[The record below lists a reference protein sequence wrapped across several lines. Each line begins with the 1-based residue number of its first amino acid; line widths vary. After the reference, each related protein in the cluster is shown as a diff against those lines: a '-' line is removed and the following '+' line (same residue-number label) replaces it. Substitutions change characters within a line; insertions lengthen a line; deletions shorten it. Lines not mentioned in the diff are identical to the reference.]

1 MDSFLSQDEGVQHAL
16 SSRPNLITRSAL
28 VEQAHALA
36 AYEIDTITKHEAAFG
51 RVEIDLNE
59 AKPGMTALQKERIIR
74 HYRRMVTHLD
84 QSTPRNPVLLLE
96 HLNRIYGESK
106 QSKQI
111 SKTVGSHVLFKS
123 QMSNIDYTDE
133 QVVSLEGM
141 MANLVEQKEPNL
153 QAFLIATLSILT
165 GSVLEKA
172 NHDEIKLG
180 NGEAL
185 LNLVSNK
192 RDVVEDIPGLP
203 VGSALSLLI
212 PLEETQGPF
221 GIDSSILSYLGN
233 AAAVYEERIELQS
246 SLVQDTTASLLA
258 ETAEDA
264 DASSFIPSVVFDHLP
279 SAVTAGD
286 DDDSNAEEGVLQLAQ
301 AAMDSSESDDSDSA
315 EPQVEQ
321 EDFSDSDSDDE
332 GDVAEDDDMLRQAL
346 AMSLV
351 VHGINDDHDSDED
364 DTGDEKD
371 GEVVQSQM
379 PELEEAASK
388 GPPATEDVAN
398 LPPFPEAP
406 SFYPYSKVTEDD
418 RDDAAMYIDPSSL
431 SKFGSIPASRAMVY
445 TLRNALTIILKD
457 CSSRL
462 SETKDISSIPGGMG
476 FSLFMAQPEEVKKK
490 VDNNFAGSALIIQLI
505 VATLLIM
512 TENRDIAIDGL
523 KQAVLDQQQ
532 VVETKDEP
540 LSDDEDDPLASG
552 AVAMASVAT
561 LTESLETKGMRRKA
575 AAAADDA
582 ANRLKA
588 LRKKINA
595 WTDRIKMFS
604 YCTFISLRCLKHFLQ
619 GVVSTWLEN
628 GGLSAFDIHEFLPP
642 SVCSKLSTSLVRLTS
657 VTHSLAIFT
666 KGDESNIRED
676 TLMPLRIYHEA
687 VLVWCECVPF
697 LYSSK
702 TSRFELLKT
711 LIVKCNDFGTSVSS
725 VHSLKMPSTEPEA
738 QLHRLQSLC
747 KRICVSDLM
756 DDFVDHPIPFTT
768 DDTGDVKDKEEDP
781 TRVSHLIMLLSSSCA
796 ALQDSGNLRRL
807 YLAMCHRMNL
817 RGLLWDGLYTIPHDE
832 TSDMTSSSPQ
842 SLAVSTTETVKVL
855 QSPSNN
861 LVFDTLKCSDSIA
874 ILSNQFLS
882 DGASS
887 ANGSSAHQRASK
899 VWGTVLSSSH
909 YSPKTGIHRWAVRL
923 DKCERGHVFIGVATS
938 QASTRTYV
946 GGDKN
951 GWGVIGT
958 QALWHDRRKIKGDY
972 GATFRTGS
980 TIIITLDTDAGTISY
995 SMWKDSSGLPSTFSF
1010 DPLLN
1015 SPRRQGQSL
1024 SGTVEEWG
1032 VAFEGLPLDAKLFP
1046 AVGLYQ
1052 RDDRVTMLHVESCT
1066 RSLSRD
1072 GILDEVLV
1080 GGSCYYPLHLHF
1092 SKEQAH
1098 LLARLDSIKRHNDF
1112 FSLDTFQYAV
1122 DTLRTTTKSLRS
1134 SMNMDEIFVSGILP
1148 SVAASLCLFPS
1159 TIPIL
1164 SQRLALLLLPHV
1176 TRCIQALDCHSNDT
1190 SLFHRGLT
1198 EGKWVIRATGS
1209 LGTSLS
1215 TDCEEYVVDLKN
1227 YSENGTVVGFQGCGI
1242 GTTGRSKN
1250 GLVRIAGTI
1259 YGSSLHFGEEW
1270 TSVNDEPESSIDD
1283 IASSCLVSARLSLD
1297 GNKFEG
1303 TYRDNQYGTSGHI
1316 AGVLSLSKSD
1326 APTSNSLICTAL
1338 LYLAHGHLVSIVKEG
1353 FAGDLDLPNTLDS
1366 PGLTL
1371 ALIEEAL
1378 SSHLLSYGLIDNDH
1392 SQVKNA
1398 LVALQELY
1406 SYCPLSTEKYELG
1419 NFVYPQLLQGLPFD
1433 IDKGR
1438 KFNSDILLKNIN
1450 ALDEE
1455 LTRRNGGKGSLSTI
1469 CPAEYCNARLHFIA
1483 CILHHSHLDLDSN
1496 AEQLDVVWKDALRA
1510 MEDGL
1515 RAALITI
1522 DSKSTKDRALQ
1533 YFVRLVD
1540 ATLFLLQVEPNP
1552 ETQSSSPVKV
1562 IAEVTSFCSVFKCK
1576 FDLDYL
1582 QSTMLQATKRALL
1595 RQLAFQ
1601 QVLSL
1606 IRHISSET
1614 YSINARL
1621 IATDC
1626 VASSVPRLLGR
1637 PSNVSS
1643 RKEHGG
1649 LVENTNMEL
1658 NDLGV
1663 YFLSGLSG
1671 ARLSTLKGIRESVQS
1686 LLRELVLTTKSVGNH
1701 SHTSSCDSFLLSF
1714 LACFMLSFRPIDN
1727 IPIVK
1732 ESGILS
1738 VLPLHLKS
1746 NQNSL
1751 ALSDSTWSQT
1761 SEPLRVASLNVVA
1774 KDDVARNVL
1783 MATVTVMHVLT
1794 FQITQLCVPESI
1806 ESSKE
1811 CETIILNE
1819 LKEVIPFL
1827 YTIIQ
1832 KNILLY
1838 DDEQSE
1844 DQYANWLRASLHGS
1858 SIRTPDLLSIKR
1870 KTNTKQST
1878 FGLSSLLRSGTFA
1891 GPLASQSKPS
1901 RSSKLSCQVNPISTS
1916 RSSRS
1921 NDFLTM
1927 LGNPAQQY
1935 LSQLLH
1941 VLSCLVKSSALPVLF
1956 SEPSLMEVL
1965 LRAVGMHNFAPPFV
1979 DDLTSATSNTLHILP
1994 GRFRA
1999 RILRI
2004 CAPLLLRS
2012 EPDLKIVQGLFL
2024 LVGSGST
2031 MISINLDDD
2040 DAFVSSEAISLL
2052 RSLHVGSWRITIE
2065 KAIQRHLS
2073 TTNIFSFSDPS
2084 TVGIVLFVSGKIET
2098 IRRGC
2103 HILIKPAVAALLS
2116 PDTQSSPSSKS
2127 HSNTASNNANVNNA
2141 LAPHHLVGN
2150 GTEGIVAG
2158 LCRMDALAG
2167 IVSSVDMLTGMCEI
2181 ILMERQ
2187 REVEDVSSLSLKH
2200 SREPSKRS
2208 SPSLT
2213 VRALR
2218 TPLAVVS
2225 LAEEMPL
2232 YLDESFPS
2240 DGYLSKLL
2248 PAAMKVIERSMRM
2261 HNEGDKTLPKQT
2273 ARTFDAVNG
2282 FAVHV
2287 LRASIVLLSDERIL
2301 ACFLQGCNSSA
2312 VLSQLLNLARR
2323 EKCAIDSPRSDFL
2336 SALASHEAK
2345 FSFYTAMTREITVR
2359 KALLAGTVDLTWS
2372 RRHDEFIA
2380 LGDKGSDHVSTKSE
2394 TCLTGTVTSSPFLT
2408 TESVPFSSN
2417 SLISTSSSYPD
2428 HNTTSSERVVSQSSF
2443 STNCTEDDDENEA
2456 ATTAAAHLREAA
2468 IAQMAELGLPR
2479 SWSELALRRTGGT
2492 NIESAVHFCLER
2504 GGDMERLLA
2513 EEREQEQAVQR
2524 QPSISSSRR
2533 RSTRNDSSS
2542 PNHLIRQLLEMG
2554 FPSRWCTEAL
2564 TATRNN
2570 VDEALTWILSNGERL
2585 SADDEGMDDE
2595 ASEGDEDIDDSVEE
2609 DSGEDEDADEI
2620 EESPALEEQFFSPI
2634 HQEEGKRG
2642 ENSSPVLER
2651 LQTIDKGL
2659 PSTSISTES
2668 EVNTSL
2674 SENKSKV
2681 SGDKNDVLN
2690 EWSGVITP
2698 LRFISGRSKIDSR
2711 TLTIS
2716 GLPNG
2721 GFSSV
2726 GTKGVLLT
2734 SGKWY
2739 YEAILETAG
2748 CLQIGWADGSFSGHC
2763 HADRGDGCGDGPSSW
2778 AFDGW
2783 RRYRWHASA
2792 TEWGCRWKEGDVVG
2806 CMVDMDTH
2814 RISFTMNGRGEE
2826 IGMGEAFSG
2835 TGFRPCGGVYA
2846 CVSFNRRE
2854 KLRLILGGKGTESFI
2869 FPPPLGY
2876 RGVGEAVQSAIQ
2888 EQDDLVSKEIILNS
2902 RIGKEPKDSTKT
2914 RRFIC
2919 DFSDGEHGHE
2929 LFAWQHRYYG
2939 SDASVHLGSGH
2950 TPKIP
2955 VVNPRSSSGN
2965 GTNGDL
2971 CVVEC
2976 VSRQL
2981 EKQWSNR
2988 ILVEDT
2994 SELGANFAKSCMLEG
3009 YDDMTQKICSSLAE
3023 LQVSLGTFYC
3033 QKLLLHLIV
3042 VLGERFDLKIFI
3054 PEKTDTIIEADE
3066 VNTAL
3071 QLWEVLDACVSLRA
3085 AGWVGEAG
3093 AMAIAAEALGLGISS
3108 NDHQHGHN
3116 VVPSNQHNSGSSAS
3130 TDEPFMVP
3138 VAGLSQL
3145 LSTAILSNKPKSL
3158 AIIRHTGNS
3167 LAACAEAAIGAEGGG
3182 GPLVFLQRGLQSAA
3196 RKSQLFREVLVAA
3209 VRRSVRQ
3216 LAVIE
3221 FSGDDSA
3228 LPEAADDDETNTS
3241 TGKFDKVKGET
3252 DKSDDHDKFLQP
3264 DARLLSFL
3272 SGLLLSNPVQAS
3284 VQNKSSL
3291 MQSLFEAWS
3300 IGLLSASAPWRMVC
3314 ALSAS
3319 AILNMAPEAFVG
3331 AINSIPSLGRFFCRF
3346 PGTVARRVWAER
3358 AAMPICSRY
3367 VQSYIELLAS
3377 VQRAIDVNKPPIPFL
3392 REWERIQVDA
3402 AMPIPLNDSST
3413 LSFEIESHEVN
3424 WECRDGWISND
3435 TAWEV
3440 WSGVAEFVVSD
3451 WESPS
3456 RSAVRTLMDGGE
3468 GPPLLRE
3475 GCTVI
3480 RGLDW
3485 DEDRSGSVDG
3495 DEDGKSQYETE
3506 KDERERE
3513 KKIQDEQFAD
3523 ETDPAAPS
3531 PPTLDEDIDHVTDD
3545 IVQEGKIDIVAVSDD
3560 QAIGESMN
3568 SSELILAKKKKRK
3581 KVPNPKLATGSVLSI
3596 EEWNGVPA
3604 MGRRVRWDR
3613 TGMEGVYRY
3622 GGDGGKYD
3630 ICQVE
3635 INEKRTRVR
3644 KRYPLPESSE
3654 QCASRHGFGVGKKY
3668 SILLRLRRTVEGF
3681 FDEKTKK
3688 YRREGV
3694 LELPDFG
3701 AGIRVDCVLSLDGSV
3716 LLKEKELLFG
3726 SKDSGWES
3734 RFGQPS
3740 YVPNT
3745 TIILRPTRTTLSSQ
3759 NQADADAKSSFS
3771 SMYEEICGS
3780 SSHVVQPLR
3789 NRPDGGRVTVT
3800 TELRLLRGR
3809 RSGDEGT
3816 TPDLAACP
3824 PPIRFDQDCHA
3835 SSMSLSRDGRTVSCV
3850 SADGRGTAFASTGFT
3865 KGVHYWEV
3873 KLEQADIGSVFI
3885 GVAEKPIGS
3894 GSGSSFGNDSPPRLN
3909 RWLGWG
3915 FVNFRATYTS
3925 GAERVYGAHCHS
3937 DDTVGVL
3944 LDCDAGRISFFYD
3957 GLKYGEHILSD
3968 LGCAFE
3974 NISPFGFNADGCGSG
3989 GAGQGAPSAVEGGR
4003 GGRYPAH
4010 GAVKPRAL
4018 WPVIG
4023 LRNPGDRVTFSTKWM
4038 TSLGVDSSTT
4048 LLNILSV
4055 DKILAHYDLNSTKNH
4070 DFPEWFMR
4078 EAFHEF
4084 KRWEKG
4090 RWLRTE
4096 TRASGPHRLTSFG
4109 LDVEVDA
4116 TPLACAAACAGLG
4129 LRHALLHGDRV
4140 IVKRSAGRI
4149 LELSEEAVILGAY
4162 QGRLFY
4168 RIVSQKSEGGS
4179 LTEGGGRAWFWDES
4193 EVVDD
4198 SLRLV
4203 GPGRGLD
4210 IDLPLIDC
4218 FTCVSS
4224 GGLRIVYEGGAVVRS
4239 DLEIFDRSENV
4250 GSISQGTVIPQEDV
4264 LERRVNSCGVVRYRI
4279 RCEGVGEGWIS
4290 SRIRGGKEEPIVEL
4304 IHGEPSTVKSER
4316 KFPTA
4321 AHSARTWY
4329 ETYKVVAS
4337 AKNLKG
4343 LLHPGSLYGSMYTIK
4358 DYGEFKMILSEQP
4371 NDMSLLTLD
4380 KMVASLIQVIAD
4392 FSESGDAVECSFE
4405 ETVAVVS
4412 YAIASVENTHV
4423 GFESSGNPCANEAA
4437 AAILS
4442 GCSDPLSIRLILAR
4456 MAMLRA
4462 FNRRIRLALPWI
4474 SVRPSQ
4480 EGTSIL
4486 GGLCGH
4492 GASAERAG
4500 RQKMS
4505 KSMDLWVQ
4513 VPSIASRFRAN
4524 RSLIFGSVK
4533 RLLLDS
4539 ITSATTTPT
4548 PLSHD
4553 EYELPREIRTVRV
4566 NRLKARRAMA
4576 SSDNLTKRKHSV
4588 FSQLQNEI
4596 RSWGGAAL
4604 RRGFVAKGHG
4614 GQKRAFKVK
4623 LVGEGVNDYSGPY
4636 REVFT
4641 DAIHEVLETGE
4652 SGFGVLDVLDP
4663 TPNKTCQL
4671 GDNRDLHMFS
4681 RADPDVGTNDESWR
4695 SDEERRIKRSFSILT
4710 TSRDESSTEVG
4721 ESLAFLGRLVGT
4733 ACRHGIP
4740 VDLPLPMNTV
4750 WKAIVEEITDEIESL
4765 REIDLLASRQ
4775 CSDIPLD
4782 NPSLLLS
4789 QRRMLNAFVDG
4800 MSNVL
4805 PLEILTLLSGEELR
4819 AIICGN
4825 PDVDVDLLK
4834 RVVEYEGYDEGDD
4847 VVTFFWESLREMTAD
4862 ERKLFLQFVWARNR
4876 LPNKES
4882 DFEAPF
4888 KIMKGSEISSDETL
4902 PSASTCFFS
4911 LTLPCYSSKEIL
4923 QRKLLY
4929 AIQNVCTMESD
4940 YVTND
4945 AEVGEG
4951 WKGL

>member
-1 MDSFLSQDEGVQHAL
+1 
-16 SSRPNLITRSAL
+16 
-28 VEQAHALA
+28 
-36 AYEIDTITKHEAAFG
+36 
-51 RVEIDLNE
+51 
-59 AKPGMTALQKERIIR
+59 MTETQKERIIR
-74 HYRRMVTHLD
+74 HYRRMVTCID

-106 QSKQI
+106 LSTQIVKAVSSHAIFQSQ
-111 SKTVGSHVLFKS
+111 T
-123 QMSNIDYTDE
+123 SNIDNSEE
-133 QVVSLEGM
+133 QFVSLERM
-141 MANLVEQKEPNL
+141 MANLVEQKEPDL

-165 GSVLEKA
+165 GSILVKE
-172 NHDEIKLG
+172 NDDEPKLG
-180 NGEAL
+180 KGESL
-185 LNLVSNK
+185 LKLISCN
-192 RDVVEDIPGLP
+192 RDAVEDIPGLP
-203 VGSALSLLI
+203 VGSVLSLLI
-212 PLEETQGPF
+212 PLEETRGPF
-221 GIDSSILSYLGN
+221 VIESSILSYLGN
-233 AAAVYEERIELQS
+233 AAAVYEERMELQNMR
-246 SLVQDTTASLLA
+246 LQDITVGLLA

-264 DASSFIPSVVFDHLP
+264 EASSCISLAAFDHIL
-279 SAVTAGD
+279 SAVTTGD
-286 DDDSNAEEGVLQLAQ
+286 DDDFSAEEGALQLAQ

-351 VHGINDDHDSDED
+351 GHGLDDDSEE
-364 DTGDEKD
+364 EK
-371 GEVVQSQM
+371 EEELLRSQM
-379 PELEEAASK
+379 PELEEAVSK
-388 GPPATEDVAN
+388 DLPEAEDGAN
-398 LPPFPEAP
+398 LPPFPEPP
-406 SFYPYSKVTEDD
+406 SFYPYSIFSEDD
-418 RDDAAMYIDPSSL
+418 KEDAAIYVDPTSL
-431 SKFGSIPASRAMVY
+431 SKFGSIPASRVMVH
-445 TLRNALTIILKD
+445 TLRNALSTILNE
-457 CSSRL
+457 CSSSL
-462 SETKDISSIPGGMG
+462 SQTAESPSIPGGMG
-476 FSLFMAQPEEVKKK
+476 FSLFMAQPEEAKKK
-490 VDNNFAGSALIIQLI
+490 VDNNFAASALSIQLL

-512 TENRDIAIDGL
+512 AENRDTSIDGL
-523 KQAVLDQQQ
+523 KQAILDQQQ

-540 LSDDEDDPLASG
+540 LSDEEDDPLAIG
-552 AVAMASVAT
+552 AVAMASVAS

-582 ANRLKA
+582 ANRLKS
-588 LRKKINA
+588 LRKKIDA
-595 WTDRIKMFS
+595 WKDRIKMYS
-604 YCTFISLRCLKHFLQ
+604 HCTFITLRCLKHYLQ
-619 GVVSTWLEN
+619 GVVSTWLAN
-628 GGLSAFDIHEFLPP
+628 RGLSAVDIHEFLPP
-642 SVCSKLSTSLVRLTS
+642 SVCSKLSTSLVRLMAVKLTRS
-657 VTHSLAIFT
+657 SAIFSN
-666 KGDESNIRED
+666 GDESNELED
-676 TLMPLRIYHEA
+676 LLMPLRIYHEA
-687 VLVWCECVPF
+687 VMVWGESIPF
-697 LYSSK
+697 LYPSK
-702 TSRFELLKT
+702 TSRSELLNS
-711 LIVKCNDFGTSVSS
+711 LIVKCSDFGTSVSL
-725 VHSLKMPSTEPEA
+725 VNSLIIPSTESEA
-738 QLHRLQSLC
+738 QLHQLQSLC
-747 KRICVSDLM
+747 KRLCVSDLM

-768 DDTGDVKDKEEDP
+768 DDASDVKEEKEDP
-781 TRVSHLIMLLSSSCA
+781 ARVSHLVTLLSSSCT
-796 ALQDSGNLRRL
+796 ALQDSGNIRSLH
-807 YLAMCHRMNL
+807 LAICHRMNL
-817 RGLLWDGLYTIPHDE
+817 RGLLWDGLYTIPCDE
-832 TSDMTSSSPQ
+832 TRDVTSSLPQ
-842 SLAVSTTETVKVL
+842 FLAVSTAETVRVL

-861 LVFDTLKCSDSIA
+861 LVFDSLKCSDSIA
-874 ILSNQFLS
+874 ILSNQTQS
-882 DGASS
+882 DGVSS
-887 ANGSSAHQRASK
+887 VNGSSAHQRASK

-909 YSPKTGIHRWAVRL
+909 FSPKTGIHRWAVRL
-923 DKCERGHVFIGVATS
+923 DKCERGHVFVGVATS

-958 QALWHDRRKIKGDY
+958 QALWHDRRKIRGDY

-995 SMWKDSSGLPSTFSF
+995 SSWKDSSGPSSAFSF
-1010 DPLLN
+1010 DPLLA

-1032 VAFEGLPLDAKLFP
+1032 VAFEGLPLDSKLYP

-1052 RDDRVTMLHVESCT
+1052 RDDRVTILHVESCT
-1066 RSLSRD
+1066 RTSSRD
-1072 GILDEVLV
+1072 CILDEVFL
-1080 GGSCYYPLHLHF
+1080 GGSCYYPLNLNP
-1092 SKEQAH
+1092 SKDQVH
-1098 LLARLDSIKRHNDF
+1098 LLARLDSVKRHNDL
-1112 FSLDTFQYAV
+1112 FSLDTLQYAV
-1122 DTLRTTTKSLRS
+1122 DTMQTPSKCLQTSTTLE
-1134 SMNMDEIFVSGILP
+1134 EIFVSAILP
-1148 SVAASLCLFPS
+1148 SVAASLCLLPS

-1176 TRCIQALDCHSNDT
+1176 TRCIQALEIHSKDSN
-1190 SLFHRGLT
+1190 LFDRGLM
-1198 EGKWVIRATGS
+1198 EGKWLIRATGS
-1209 LGTSLS
+1209 SGISPT
-1215 TDCEEYVVDLKN
+1215 TDCEEYVVDLKS
-1227 YSENGTVVGFQGCGI
+1227 YSEKEKVVGFQGCGI

-1250 GLVRIAGTI
+1250 GLVRIAGTV
-1259 YGSSLHFGEEW
+1259 YGSWLHFAEEW
-1270 TSVNDEPESSIDD
+1270 TCVSDEPESSVDD

-1303 TYRDNQYGTSGHI
+1303 TYRDIQFGTTGHI
-1316 AGVLSLSKSD
+1316 AGVLSSPKSD
-1326 APTSNSLICTAL
+1326 EPKSNSLICLAL
-1338 LYLAHGHLVSIVKEG
+1338 LCLAHGHLVSIVSES
-1353 FAGDLDLPNTLDS
+1353 FAGDLDSPDAPGS
-1366 PGLTL
+1366 PGLTREL
-1371 ALIEEAL
+1371 LEDTL

-1398 LVALQELY
+1398 SVALQELY
-1406 SYCPLSTEKYELG
+1406 SYSPLSTEKNELG
-1419 NFVYPQLLQGLPFD
+1419 NFVYPNLLEGAPFD
-1433 IDKGR
+1433 CDNKQ
-1438 KFNSDILLKNIN
+1438 KDTSALLLTNIS
-1450 ALDEE
+1450 ALEE
-1455 LTRRNGGKGSLSTI
+1455 ECTCRNGGKGSLATI
-1469 CPAEYCNARLHFIA
+1469 CPTEYSNARHHLIA
-1483 CILHHSHLDLDSN
+1483 CFLHHTHLDLNSN
-1496 AEQLDVVWKDALRA
+1496 TEQLDVLWRVALRT

-1515 RAALITI
+1515 RAALIAA
-1522 DSKSTKDRALQ
+1522 DSKSRKERALQ
-1533 YFVRLVD
+1533 FCKHYIN

-1552 ETQSSSPVKV
+1552 ETMSSSPDK
-1562 IAEVTSFCSVFKCK
+1562 IISEVTSFCSVFNCK
-1576 FDLDYL
+1576 SDLDL
-1582 QSTMLQATKRALL
+1582 LRLKMHKATKRALL
-1595 RQLAFQ
+1595 RKLAFQ
-1601 QVLSL
+1601 QVISL
-1606 IRHISSET
+1606 IHHISS
-1614 YSINARL
+1614 YSHSISARL
-1621 IATDC
+1621 IAIDC
-1626 VASSVPRLLGR
+1626 VATSVPRLLGR
-1637 PSNVSS
+1637 VFNATS
-1643 RKEHGG
+1643 REEHGG
-1649 LVENTNMEL
+1649 RVDNGRKEVI
-1658 NDLGV
+1658 DLGV

-1671 ARLSTLKGIRESVQS
+1671 AGLATMNEIRESAHS
-1686 LLRELVLTTKSVGNH
+1686 LLRQLVLTAKGIGEYT
-1701 SHTSSCDSFLLSF
+1701 HTSSCESFSLSL

-1727 IPIVK
+1727 IPIAK

-1738 VLPLHLKS
+1738 VLPLYLKTH
-1746 NQNSL
+1746 QNSL
-1751 ALSDSTWSQT
+1751 ALTDSAWSQT
-1761 SEPLRVASLNVVA
+1761 SEFLRVASLNDVA
-1774 KDDVARNVL
+1774 KEDVARSVL

-1794 FQITQLCVPESI
+1794 FQITQLCDPDSI
-1806 ESSKE
+1806 ASSKE
-1811 CETIILNE
+1811 CESILLNE
-1819 LKEVIPFL
+1819 LKETIPFL
-1827 YTIIQ
+1827 DVMME

-1838 DDEQSE
+1838 EDQQSE
-1844 DQYANWLRASLHGS
+1844 DQYASWLKVCLHGS
-1858 SIRTPDLLSIKR
+1858 SSKSSDLLPMKR
-1870 KTNTKQST
+1870 KINAKQSIS
-1878 FGLSSLLRSGTFA
+1878 GLSSLLQSGTFA
-1891 GPLASQSKPS
+1891 GPSASQSKLS
-1901 RSSKLSCQVNPISTS
+1901 RSSKLSNQVSSISTS
-1916 RSSRS
+1916 HSSRS
-1921 NDFLTM
+1921 DDFLMM

-1941 VLSCLVKSSALPVLF
+1941 VLSCLVKSPFLPVLL
-1956 SEPSLMEVL
+1956 SEPTWIGVL
-1965 LRAVGMHNFAPPFV
+1965 LGAVGIHTFV
-1979 DDLTSATSNTLHILP
+1979 PILINDSARATSNTFHPLP
-1994 GRFRA
+1994 GRYRA
-1999 RILRI
+1999 RILRL

-2012 EPDLKIVQGLFL
+2012 EPDMNVVHGLFML
-2024 LVGSGST
+2024 AGTAST
-2031 MISINLDDD
+2031 MTSTNLDDD

-2052 RSLHVGSWRITIE
+2052 RNLHARSWRKTVE
-2065 KAIQRHLS
+2065 KVIQRHLNTKKTLS
-2073 TTNIFSFSDPS
+2073 SSDPS
-2084 TVGIVLFVSGKIET
+2084 VVGIVLFVSGKIET
-2098 IRRGC
+2098 IRRGS

-2116 PDTQSSPSSKS
+2116 PDLQSTPSSKS
-2127 HSNTASNNANVNNA
+2127 HNNTASNNANISNA

-2158 LCRMDALAG
+2158 LCRMDASAG
-2167 IVSSVDMLTGMCEI
+2167 IVSSIDMQTGICEI

-2187 REVEDVSSLSLKH
+2187 REVEDVVILPLRH
-2200 SREPSKRS
+2200 SKGGSNRY

-2218 TPLAVVS
+2218 TPLALVA

-2232 YLDESFPS
+2232 FLDESFPYE
-2240 DGYLSKLL
+2240 GYLSKLL
-2248 PAAMKVIERSMRM
+2248 PAAIQVVDLSLRID
-2261 HNEGDKTLPKQT
+2261 NEGDKTRHTQT
-2273 ARTFDAVNG
+2273 ARTFESVNG

-2301 ACFLQGCNSSA
+2301 GCFLQECSSST
-2312 VLSQLLNLARR
+2312 VLSQLLSLASKERS
-2323 EKCAIDSPRSDFL
+2323 AINSPRSDSL

-2345 FSFYTAMTREITVR
+2345 FSFYTSMIREITVR
-2359 KALLAGTVDLTWS
+2359 KALLACTTDVRWS
-2372 RRHDEFIA
+2372 RRHDEFNT
-2380 LGDKGSDHVSTKSE
+2380 LGDTGSEPVSMENE
-2394 TCLTGTVTSSPFLT
+2394 TMLSGTVAGSPFLT
-2408 TESVPFSSN
+2408 TQSVPFSCTN
-2417 SLISTSSSYPD
+2417 TISPGSTDPD
-2428 HNTTSSERVVSQSSF
+2428 HNTTSSGRVVSQSSF

-2513 EEREQEQAVQR
+2513 EEREREHVVHR

-2533 RSTRNDSSS
+2533 RSTRTDSSS

-2570 VDEALTWILSNGERL
+2570 VDEALTWILANGERL
-2585 SADDEGMDDE
+2585 SAEDEGMDEE
-2595 ASEGDEDIDDSVEE
+2595 ASEGDEDLDDSVEE
-2609 DSGEDEDADEI
+2609 DSGEDEDT
-2620 EESPALEEQFFSPI
+2620 EEVEGSPTRDEQFTAPV
-2634 HQEEGKRG
+2634 HHEEGKNEG
-2642 ENSSPVLER
+2642 NAHLLLKSAQP
-2651 LQTIDKGL
+2651 TDKGL
-2659 PSTSISTES
+2659 PSISRQTES
-2668 EVNTSL
+2668 DVHTSQKE
-2674 SENKSKV
+2674 SQSKV
-2681 SGDKNDVLN
+2681 AEDNNGSLKG
-2690 EWSGVITP
+2690 WSGLVTP
-2698 LRFISGRSKIDSR
+2698 LRFISGRSKIDPR
-2711 TLTIS
+2711 TLAIS

-2748 CLQIGWADGSFSGHC
+2748 CLQIGWADGSFAGHC

-2806 CMVDMDTH
+2806 CMVDMDTY
-2814 RISFTMNGRGEE
+2814 RISFTMNGQGEE

-2835 TGFRPCGGVYA
+2835 KGFRPCGGVYA

-2854 KLRLILGGKGTESFI
+2854 KLRLILGGEGTESFV
-2869 FPPPLGY
+2869 FPPPQGY
-2876 RGVGEAVQSAIQ
+2876 KGVGEAVQSAVQ
-2888 EQDDLVSKEIILNS
+2888 ERQDLVSKEAILNS
-2902 RIGKEPKDSTKT
+2902 RSENKPEDSTKLL
-2914 RRFIC
+2914 RFLC

-2939 SDASVHLGSGH
+2939 SDASVHLGSGNN
-2950 TPKIP
+2950 PKQSG
-2955 VVNPRSSSGN
+2955 VNSKSSNGN
-2965 GTNGDL
+2965 GTNRDL

-2981 EKQWSNR
+2981 EKQWSKK
-2988 ILVEDT
+2988 ILVEDS
-2994 SELGANFAKSCMLEG
+2994 SEQGANFAKSCMLDA
-3009 YDDMTQKICSSLAE
+3009 YDDMAKSTCSTLAE
-3023 LQVSLGTFYC
+3023 LQVSLGTFYS

-3042 VLGERFDLKIFI
+3042 VLGERFDLNYFI
-3054 PEKTDTIIEADE
+3054 HHTTGTLSDVHDINK
-3066 VNTAL
+3066 AL
-3071 QLWEVLDACVSLRA
+3071 QLWEVLDSCVSLRA

-3108 NDHQHGHN
+3108 NDHQHGHH
-3116 VVPSNQHNSGSSAS
+3116 VVSSDQHKSGLLAS
-3130 TDEPFMVP
+3130 VDEPFLVP

-3145 LSTAILSNKPKSL
+3145 LNSVLLSNAPKSVTV
-3158 AIIRHTGNS
+3158 IRHTGES

-3182 GPLVFLQRGLQSAA
+3182 GPLVFLQKGLQSAA
-3196 RKSQLFREVLVAA
+3196 SKSEAFREVLVTA

-3228 LPEAADDDETNTS
+3228 LSEGADDDEMNTS
-3241 TGKFDKVKGET
+3241 TGT
-3252 DKSDDHDKFLQP
+3252 LDKSKAEEDDHDKSFQP
-3264 DARLLSFL
+3264 DARLLSFF

-3291 MQSLFEAWS
+3291 LQSLFEAWS

-3331 AINSIPSLGRFFCRF
+3331 AINSIPSLGKFFSRF

-3377 VQRAIDVNKPPIPFL
+3377 VQRAIVVMQPPVSFL
-3392 REWERIQVDA
+3392 HDWERIQVDA
-3402 AMPIPLNDSST
+3402 AMPIPLKDSSM
-3413 LSFEIESHEVN
+3413 LNVEIDPNELN
-3424 WECRDGWISND
+3424 WECGDGWLSND

-3440 WSGVAEFVVSD
+3440 WSGVAEFIVGD
-3451 WESPS
+3451 WKSPS

-3475 GCTVI
+3475 GCTVM

-3485 DEDRSGSVDG
+3485 DDDRSGSVDG

-3506 KDERERE
+3506 KDERESE
-3513 KKIQDEQFAD
+3513 KKAQDEQVAD

-3531 PPTLDEDIDHVTDD
+3531 LPALDDDQVPSTDS
-3545 IVQEGKIDIVAVSDD
+3545 IVQEGKIDAFAESDD
-3560 QAIGESMN
+3560 KSQGECISYFEP
-3568 SSELILAKKKKRK
+3568 SLAKKKKRK
-3581 KVPNPKLATGSVLSI
+3581 KIANPKLATGSVLSI

-3613 TGMEGVYRY
+3613 TGKEGVYRY

-3630 ICQVE
+3630 ICQIE
-3635 INEKRTRVR
+3635 TNEKRTRVR

-3654 QCASRHGFGVGKKY
+3654 QCASRHGFGAGKKY
-3668 SILLRLRRTVEGF
+3668 SILLRLRGTDEVF

-3694 LELPDFG
+3694 LEWPDFG

-3716 LLKEKELLFG
+3716 ALQEKELLFG
-3726 SKDSGWES
+3726 SKDSGWEA

-3745 TIILRPTRTTLSSQ
+3745 TIILRPVTTAMSTQ
-3759 NQADADAKSSFS
+3759 DQADIDAKSSFF
-3771 SMYEEICGS
+3771 SMYEEVCGT
-3780 SSHVVQPLR
+3780 SSHVVQHLR
-3789 NRPDGGRVTVT
+3789 NRPDGGRVMVT
-3800 TELRLLRGR
+3800 TEFTLLRGR
-3809 RSGDEGT
+3809 RLGEVGMIS
-3816 TPDLAACP
+3816 DLTVCP

-3835 SSMSLSRDGRTVSCV
+3835 GSMSLSSDGRTLTCV

-3925 GAERVYGAHCHS
+3925 GAERVYGAHCHN

-3989 GAGQGAPSAVEGGR
+3989 GAGQGAPSALEGGR

-4010 GAVKPRAL
+4010 GAVRPRAL

-4048 LLNILSV
+4048 LHNILSV
-4055 DKILAHYDLNSTKNH
+4055 DKILSHYDLNSTRNL
-4070 DFPEWFMR
+4070 DFPEWFLQ
-4078 EAFHEF
+4078 EAFQEF

-4096 TRASGPHRLTSFG
+4096 TRASGPHRLASFG
-4109 LDVEVDA
+4109 LDIEVDA

-4129 LRHALLHGDRV
+4129 LRYALLHGDRV
-4140 IVKRSAGRI
+4140 VVKRSAGRI

-4193 EVVDD
+4193 ETVND
-4198 SLRLV
+4198 SLKLV

-4239 DLEIFDRSENV
+4239 DIEIFDRSENV

-4304 IHGEPSTVKSER
+4304 VHGEPGMVEIER
-4316 KFPTA
+4316 KFPTPI
-4321 AHSARTWY
+4321 HSARTWY
-4329 ETYKVVAS
+4329 ETYKVAAS
-4337 AKNLKG
+4337 SNNLKG
-4343 LLHPGSLYGSMYTIK
+4343 VLYGESVYEEMFTIK
-4358 DYGEFKMILSEQP
+4358 DCNEFKEVISEQP
-4371 NDMSLLTLD
+4371 QNMSMFTLD
-4380 KMVASLIQVIAD
+4380 KMVASLVGVIAD

-4405 ETVAVVS
+4405 ETVTVVS
-4412 YAIASVENTHV
+4412 YAIASAENTQV
-4423 GFESSGNPCANEAA
+4423 GFESTGNPCANEAA

-4442 GCSDPLSIRLILAR
+4442 VCSDSLSIKLILAR
-4456 MAMLRA
+4456 MAILRA
-4462 FNRRIRLALPWI
+4462 FNRRIRLALPWLSI
-4474 SVRPSQ
+4474 RPSQ

-4500 RQKMS
+4500 RQKNS

-4524 RSLIFGSVK
+4524 RGLIFGSVK

-4641 DAIHEVLETGE
+4641 DAIHEVLEAGE
-4652 SGFGVLDVLDP
+4652 NGLGVLDVLDP
-4663 TPNKTCQL
+4663 TPNKACQL

-4681 RADPDVGTNDESWR
+4681 RGDPDFGTNDESWR
-4695 SDEERRIKRSFSILT
+4695 SDEELRIKRSFSILT
-4710 TSRDESSTEVG
+4710 TSRDESSREVG

-4750 WKAIVEEITDEIESL
+4750 WKAIVEEMTDEIESL

-4775 CSDIPLD
+4775 CSGIPLD
-4782 NPSLLLS
+4782 NPSLLQW
-4789 QRRMLNAFVDG
+4789 QRRMLNSFVDG

-4819 AIICGN
+4819 VIICGN

-4834 RVVEYEGYDEGDD
+4834 RVVEYEGYKESDD
-4847 VVTFFWESLREMTAD
+4847 VITFFWESLREMTAD
-4862 ERKLFLQFVWARNR
+4862 ERKLFLQFVWARSR

-4888 KIMKGSEISSDETL
+4888 KIMKGSEKSSDETL

-4929 AIQNVCTMESD
+4929 AIENVCTMESD

-4951 WKGL
+4951 WRGL